1 MYVCKRTF
9 VRELVE
15 FRFRKVDNS
24 HLCKRDGEVEEQPKV
39 DHLDVR
45 GLWQSIR
52 YADEPEKK
60 RKEKKGK

>member
-24 HLCKRDGEVEEQPKV
+24 HLSKRDGEVEEQLELG
-39 DHLDVR
+39 HLDVR
-45 GLWQSIR
+45 GLW
-52 YADEPEKK
+52 
-60 RKEKKGK
+60 